1 MKEIILLTLL
11 WVSPLPFLVKYI
23 FTTLLVIQIIIENY
37 DFFTITN
44 NKDKKKTTKSKSSKK

>member
-1 MKEIILLTLL
+1 MKEIILFTLL
-11 WVSPLPFLVKYI
+11 WVSPLPFWVKYI

-37 DFFTITN
+37 EFFTITN